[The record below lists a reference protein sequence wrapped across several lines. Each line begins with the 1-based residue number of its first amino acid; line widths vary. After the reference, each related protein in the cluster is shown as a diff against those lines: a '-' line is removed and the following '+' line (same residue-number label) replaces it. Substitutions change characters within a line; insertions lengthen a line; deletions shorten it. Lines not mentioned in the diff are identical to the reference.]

1 MGRSKESIQ
10 GESENSPDPALTVA
24 TTAVR
29 ASMQQ
34 PVCDYGGCEETTT
47 TGDADAAAATA
58 ASDWYERRAD
68 WAEKSV
74 RWPEKRAVIAAPEK
88 ATAGCSSISGLAA
101 ADWGC
106 DQEQPRPWPVEAD
119 KQNDSGSGGGGGGG
133 GGGNDCGED
142 AGGVEGQGGEEG
154 YDFSRSTEA
163 NYEVEVEV
171 EMENGTFA
179 ERFGEARSLLD
190 YSYHSHYTLERQ
202 QVQDNIL
209 QEALRTKTPGSL
221 ENPWAVFTAGAM
233 GAGKSHVMGVLGERG
248 LFPMEDFVQVDP
260 DRLRRRLPEME
271 GYVRSDPGTAGSLT
285 HKEAGLLAEVLQETA
300 LLQGRN
306 ILVDGSMR
314 NGEWYAEHVGGLRRR
329 YPRLRV
335 AIIHVW
341 APEEE
346 VMKRAVR
353 RGLTTGRVIPP
364 AVLRDTIRAVP
375 RSVEMLAP
383 LADYC
388 VRIDNV
394 GDAGRRES
402 QESQHQSRR
411 PVRQHNCLVSSEV
424 SEMVMMPG
432 SSEMS
437 DMTVMSASTRLQ
449 SSDMSE
455 TSETSRP
462 VESSMDV
469 PTGCTGEEEPPPAAE
484 GAGGGG
490 SGGHSEVPTVTM
502 PVLATAGETWE
513 SFRRTFAQDSP
524 PPPIG
529 NPTRVTHAMLQ

>member
-1 MGRSKESIQ
+1 
-10 GESENSPDPALTVA
+10 
-24 TTAVR
+24 
-29 ASMQQ
+29 
-34 PVCDYGGCEETTT
+34 
-47 TGDADAAAATA
+47 
-58 ASDWYERRAD
+58 
-68 WAEKSV
+68 
-74 RWPEKRAVIAAPEK
+74 
-88 ATAGCSSISGLAA
+88 
-101 ADWGC
+101 
-106 DQEQPRPWPVEAD
+106 
-119 KQNDSGSGGGGGGG
+119 
-133 GGGNDCGED
+133 
-142 AGGVEGQGGEEG
+142 
-154 YDFSRSTEA
+154 
-163 NYEVEVEV
+163 
-171 EMENGTFA
+171 
-179 ERFGEARSLLD
+179 
-190 YSYHSHYTLERQ
+190 
-202 QVQDNIL
+202 
-209 QEALRTKTPGSL
+209 
-221 ENPWAVFTAGAM
+221 M

>member
-1 MGRSKESIQ
+1 MGRSKESIK
-10 GESENSPDPALTVA
+10 SSPDPTVTVT

-34 PVCDYGGCEETTT
+34 PVCDCEGCEDTTT
-47 TGDADAAAATA
+47 ATA
-58 ASDWYERRAD
+58 ASDWYEKPPD
-68 WAEKSV
+68 WAEKPA
-74 RWPEKRAVIAAPEK
+74 RWPENRAVVAATEK
-88 ATAGCSSISGLAA
+88 AADGCCSSDFGGSSAV
-101 ADWGC
+101 DWRC
-106 DQEQPRPWPVEAD
+106 EEARLSVWPVDAD
-119 KQNDSGSGGGGGGG
+119 KKSNSGSGGG
-133 GGGNDCGED
+133 NDYGDD
-142 AGGVEGQGGEEG
+142 AGGVEGQDGGDGGVEG

-163 NYEVEVEV
+163 NYEVKVEV
-171 EMENGTFA
+171 ENGTFA

-202 QVQDNIL
+202 HVQDDIL

-248 LFPMEDFVQVDP
+248 LFPMDAFVQVDP
-260 DRLRRRLPEME
+260 DSLRRKLPEME

-285 HKEAGLLAEVLQETA
+285 HKEAGLLAELLEETA

-314 NGEWYAEHVGGLRRR
+314 NGEWYAEHVGDLRRR
-329 YPRLRV
+329 FPRLRV

-364 AVLRDTIRAVP
+364 SVLRDTIRAVP

-394 GDAGRRES
+394 GDDWRRQS
-402 QESQHQSRR
+402 QESQQQQNRR
-411 PVRQHNCLVSSEV
+411 PLRQQNNCLVSSDM
-424 SEMVMMPG
+424 SEMVLMPA
-432 SSEMS
+432 SNEEMSEMMVVS
-437 DMTVMSASTRLQ
+437 SSARLQ
-449 SSDMSE
+449 SSDMPE
-455 TSETSRP
+455 ISRP
-462 VESSMDV
+462 VGSSLDV
-469 PTGCTGEEEPPPAAE
+469 PTACTACTGDETRSAAE
-484 GAGGGG
+484 GGGEGR
-490 SGGHSEVPTVTM
+490 SRAHSEVPAVIM
-502 PVLATAGETWE
+502 PVLATSGETWE
-513 SFRRTFAQDSP
+513 SFRRTFAQDPPPP

-529 NPTRVTHAMLQ
+529 NPHE